1 MNIPELRIGNLVAKL
16 PIIQGGMGVGVSLS
30 NLASA
35 VANAGGIGVISTAQ
49 IGYLENDFDKN
60 PEIANLRAIKKHIT
74 LAREKSKH
82 GILGV
87 NIMVATKNY
96 AEYVKTA
103 IDCGIDLIISG
114 AGLPTQLPKITKGHN
129 VKIAPIVS
137 SLKAA
142 KVILKL
148 WDKHDN
154 TTADVVVIEGPKA
167 GGHLGFHK
175 NELSEESFNFDKII
189 TDIIDEVKVYENKYN
204 KEIPVVVAGGIFDG
218 KDIAHVLSL
227 GAKGVQM
234 ATRFVATEECDA
246 SLEFKTAYINAKS
259 TDVQI
264 VKSPVG
270 MPGRALSN
278 AFVKRTEEGPIKV
291 TKCFNCL
298 QPCNPATTPYCI
310 TEALINAVK
319 GNIDNGL
326 IFCGD
331 NVSKVDKIVKVQDLM
346 NELSSDLTKYIS

>member
-49 IGYLENDFDKN
+49 IGYLEDDFDKN

>member
-1 MNIPELRIGNLVAKL
+1 MNIPKLKIGNLVAKL

-30 NLASA
+30 GLASA
-35 VANAGGIGVISTAQ
+35 VANAGGIGIISTAQ
-49 IGYLENDFDKN
+49 IGYLEEDFDKN
-60 PEIANLRAIKKHIT
+60 PEISNLRALKKHIAI
-74 LAREKSKH
+74 AREKSKN

-87 NIMVATKNY
+87 NVMVATKNY
-96 AEYVKTA
+96 PEYIKTV
-103 IDCGIDLIISG
+103 IESGIDLIISG
-114 AGLPTQLPKITKGHN
+114 AGLPTQLPKLTKGHD

-154 TTADVVVIEGPKA
+154 TTADMVVIEGPKA

-175 NELSEESFNFDKII
+175 EELGQENFNFDDVITSII
-189 TDIIDEVKVYENKYN
+189 KEVKIYEEKYN
-204 KEIPVVVAGGIFDG
+204 KEIPVVVAGGIYDG
-218 KDIAHVLSL
+218 TDIAHVLSL

-246 SLEFKTAYINAKS
+246 SIEFKNAYINAKAS
-259 TDVQI
+259 DVQI

-270 MPGRALSN
+270 MPGRALGN
-278 AFVKRTEEGPIKV
+278 KFVKLTEEGPIKV
-291 TKCFNCL
+291 KKCFNCL
-298 QPCNPATTPYCI
+298 APCNPATTPYCI

-319 GNIDNGL
+319 GNVDNGL

-331 NVSKVDKIVKVQDLM
+331 NVSRVDKIVSVQELM
-346 NELSSDLTKYIS
+346 DELTSDLEKSIS